1 MLEIVLA
8 SMLMLSYSHVIVHI
22 GENLTMPNPV
32 DIKSLNHSELETL
45 LKQMG
50 EPRFRVRQLE
60 QWLYKRGAST
70 FEEMTNLSSALRT
83 NLAEGYFIGIPSLA
97 AKQVSQDGTRKYLF
111 RLSDGAT
118 VESVGIPSKD
128 GTRLTVCFSTQA
140 GCPMNCSFCATGQGG
155 FTRNLNV
162 GEIYDQVRLVGDDF
176 EQRVSNAVAMGQGEP
191 FLNYDNV
198 LAALRYLN
206 SADGM
211 EIGARHITVSTCG
224 LIDGIQ
230 RFSEEPE
237 QFTLAIS
244 LHSSIQEV
252 RDELMPGVQN
262 IKLPALKNA
271 IKDYGEKTKRRPT
284 LEYALINDTNDTFAD
299 VDSLTEFCRGML
311 CHVNLIPLNPI
322 DRSTLDDSSLLL
334 EPSKHMKEF
343 ESELVNRGLEVSIRS
358 SRGGDIDGACG
369 QLKQRVTE

>member
-1 MLEIVLA
+1 
-8 SMLMLSYSHVIVHI
+8 
-22 GENLTMPNPV
+22 MPNPA

-45 LKQMG
+45 LKHMG

-83 NLAEGYFIGIPSLA
+83 NLAEGYFIGTPSLA

-206 SADGM
+206 SADGL

-369 QLKQRVTE
+369 QLKQHVTE